1 MQTNNVLVSHGGR
14 HVYIFK
20 NLQII
25 IIITMSNYASSLLL
39 SRSIYFIQTVH
50 NFLVSTDIIPLAMFK
65 RVSLFWNLKTKQL
78 NTR

>member
-1 MQTNNVLVSHGGR
+1 MN
-14 HVYIFK
+14 
-20 NLQII
+20 
-25 IIITMSNYASSLLL
+25 NYASSLLL
-39 SRSIYFIQTVH
+39 SRSIYIIQTVH